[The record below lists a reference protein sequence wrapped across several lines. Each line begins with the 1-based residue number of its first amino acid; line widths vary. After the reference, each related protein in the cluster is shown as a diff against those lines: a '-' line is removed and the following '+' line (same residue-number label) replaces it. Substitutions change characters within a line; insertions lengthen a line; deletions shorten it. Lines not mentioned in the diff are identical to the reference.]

1 MEWMLALRPSVLLFI
16 VVSALAPLGVGGYM
30 LIEGL
35 RPLDALY
42 QTMITLSTVGYSDL
56 VESDGGRL
64 FNILFMAIGVGMFVV
79 TFSLLAA
86 FLVEGRLREAVGR
99 RRMERDIAALKDH
112 VIVCGYGRF
121 GQLVCANLQRH
132 RQALAIVEVDAER
145 VALAENE
152 DRHVLQADATEEASL
167 ERAGIMRARGVIS
180 TLGSDASNVYVALTA
195 KELRPDVMMVTMS
208 RDPTAES
215 KLRAAGAD
223 HVVSPYTIGATDMAR
238 RIAQPHLAQFLDS
251 AHGVKVRLEEIAIR
265 TGSPMAHRALKDTSI
280 RQKHGVTVVAVVKT
294 REEDVRYNPS
304 PDLMLEAGD
313 VLVAVGSP
321 GGLAAVGAEC
331 ATPRS

>member
-1 MEWMLALRPSVLLFI
+1 MEWMLALRPSVLLFV
-16 VVSALAPLGVGGYM
+16 VVSALVPLGVVGYM

-112 VIVCGYGRF
+112 VVVCGYGRF
-121 GQLVCANLQRH
+121 GQLVCAKLQRH
-132 RQALAIVEVDAER
+132 GQAFAIVEVDAER

-265 TGSPMAHRALKDTSI
+265 TGSPLAHRALKDTSI
-280 RQKHGVTVVAVVKT
+280 RQDHGVTVVAVVKT
-294 REEDVRYNPS
+294 REENVRYNPS

-321 GGLAAVGAEC
+321 DGLASLGTDC